1 MKKIMVIALLIAT
14 VFYFNTNSFAQTA
27 TATGTGTATAS
38 PTVNVTINPGE
49 TDPNLGKAALEQADN
64 PNAYRNFA
72 MGTPVTF
79 ANLISHFG
87 PRSNSGGYQPVEE
100 LLLYVSIFTEGA
112 LEQVAAGKA
121 EFSTVNAYKKF
132 PKAGEV
138 YDAKWIMIVIQDRKV
153 VKDPATGKDVVII
166 KKYPGADFKG
176 WVSAYGTKEKHK
188 MQNVLANAALN
199 ALKAG
204 CNILEVTMEGA
215 AIDTI
220 SDGWGVGINANGA
233 YMAPGSNQPSS
244 FGSTVGAGYSTSQAG
259 MRDLPWVNGNGLIVS
274 DEVMKNLLA
283 SSLPKYNEWNPKD
296 PAQTG
301 NHVPKKQ

>member
-1 MKKIMVIALLIAT
+1 MKKMIIFAMLIAL
-14 VFYFNTNSFAQTA
+14 VFVHQNSFAQT
-27 TATGTGTATAS
+27 TATGTGTATANS
-38 PTVNVTINPGE
+38 GGNSLSVTINPGE
-49 TDPNLGKAALEQADN
+49 TDPNLGIAAKEAADN

-87 PRSNSGGYQPVEE
+87 PRSNSGGYQSVEE

-112 LEQVAAGKA
+112 LENVASGKSD
-121 EFSTVNAYKKF
+121 FSTVNNYKKF
-132 PKAGEV
+132 PKPGKID
-138 YDAKWIMIVIQDRKV
+138 DARWIMIVIQERKV
-153 VKDPATGKDVVII
+153 VKDANGKERIQVV
-166 KKYPGADFKG
+166 KYPNADFKG

-188 MQNVLANAALN
+188 MQNVLAAAALE
-199 ALKAG
+199 ALKSG

-259 MRDLPWVNGNGLIVS
+259 MRDLPWVNANGLVIP
-274 DEVMKNLLA
+274 DEIMFKLLA
-283 SSLPKYNEWNPKD
+283 ASLPKYTEWNPKD

-301 NHVPKKQ
+301 NHIPKKQ